1 MVCDQPVALT
11 DVVNA
16 DIIDASGILD
26 DPEVQQRL
34 LPLLPEGQQTEE
46 ELREI
51 VRDAVPRPMPLPFL
65 FFIWRQR
72 FDRRDFSD
80 AVS

>member
-1 MVCDQPVALT
+1 MVGDQPVALT
-11 DVVNA
+11 DVLDA
-16 DIIDASGILD
+16 DRIDASGILD

-51 VRDAVPRPMPLPFL
+51 VRDAMAMAMPLPF
-65 FFIWRQR
+65 
-72 FDRRDFSD
+72 FSFR
-80 AVS
+80 